1 MKILIID
8 DHTLFREGLS
18 LVLDQLEG
26 ENEILEADNY
36 SQAKDHL
43 STNPDID
50 LVLQDLY
57 FPGNNGFEV
66 LIEINQQYP
75 ALPVVIISASKKPSD
90 IQQALNS
97 GAVGYITK
105 DTSSD
110 VMFKALQLIL
120 AGGIYVPQAI
130 LKTAHSPQE
139 TENSV
144 IDNLTP
150 RQQEVLSYIGDGFS
164 NQEIGE
170 KLKLSESTVK
180 MHITSI
186 FKGLSVNNRTQ
197 AAKIANQ
204 SNMTE

>member
-8 DHTLFREGLS
+8 DHTLFRAGLS
-18 LVLDQLEG
+18 LVLDELEG
-26 ENEILEADNY
+26 GNEILEADNY
-36 SQAKDHL
+36 SQAKEHL
-43 STNPDID
+43 AANPDID

-66 LIEINQQYP
+66 LVDINQHYP
-75 ALPVVIISASKKPSD
+75 ALPVVIVSASKNPRD

-120 AGGIYVPQAI
+120 AGGVYVPQAI
-130 LKTAHSPQE
+130 LKTADSSQA
-139 TENSV
+139 TGSSV
-144 IDNLTP
+144 IYNLTP
-150 RQQEVLSYIGDGFS
+150 RQQEVLSYICDGSS

-186 FKGLSVNNRTQ
+186 FKGLGVNNRTQ
-197 AAKIANQ
+197 AAKVANQ
-204 SNMTE
+204 SNMSG

>member
-1 MKILIID
+1 M
-8 DHTLFREGLS
+8 
-18 LVLDQLEG
+18 
-26 ENEILEADNY
+26 
-36 SQAKDHL
+36 
-43 STNPDID
+43 
-50 LVLQDLY
+50 
-57 FPGNNGFEV
+57 
-66 LIEINQQYP
+66 
-75 ALPVVIISASKKPSD
+75 
-90 IQQALNS
+90 
-97 GAVGYITK
+97 
-105 DTSSD
+105 
-110 VMFKALQLIL
+110 
-120 AGGIYVPQAI
+120 PQAI
-130 LKTAHSPQE
+130 LKTAHSPQK